1 MIAVTEERYNF
12 TSGVRKNIIITGVI
26 GVVLVILGAIFS
38 GGSHHEESGEGHAV
52 NEMSQENLLA
62 SADQEGSTV
71 VQQENDEVHVAEQA
85 SADEHHGVALW
96 LKRIYVNLWINN
108 VIFIGLA
115 IIGLFFIAIQY
126 AAQAGWS
133 VGMLR
138 VSLAMADWLP
148 IAGILMIV
156 TWFITKGEIFHWT
169 HADAIEQDEILTGKA
184 GYFYWPLTDS
194 LSFPI
199 FYFVRM
205 IVFLAL
211 WWFFLVKIKGQMLAE
226 DLDANVKYWYKTRS
240 LSAIFLVV
248 FAVTSS
254 IAAWDWVMSIDSHWF
269 STMFG
274 WYTFSSWWVMGLSV
288 IALLIVFLKDLGYLT
303 IINANH
309 LHDLGK
315 FIFAFSIFW
324 TYLWFSQFML
334 IYYAN
339 IPEESVYFIERLT
352 AGNYSWIFFLN
363 LILNFLLPFLL
374 LMTRDSKRHMSFIKL
389 VCPIVIVGH
398 YFDFYLMIVPGVMQ
412 NDGGFGF
419 IEIGMFMVFG
429 AAFLLVT
436 LTSLTKYPLFGK
448 NHPMLQESLHHH
460 I

>member
-12 TSGVRKNIIITGVI
+12 TSGARKSIIITGVI
-26 GVVLVILGAIFS
+26 GLVLVILGALFT
-38 GGSHHEESGEGHAV
+38 GGGHHEENGEGHAKTELKE
-52 NEMSQENLLA
+52 NNLLA
-62 SADQEGSTV
+62 SADQEPPVTI
-71 VQQENDEVHVAEQA
+71 QDDATDEGLETAT
-85 SADEHHGVALW
+85 ADTHHGVALW
-96 LKRIYVNLWINN
+96 LKRIYVNLWINS
-108 VIFIGLA
+108 VYFTGLA
-115 IIGLFFIAIQY
+115 IIGLFFVAIQY

-138 VSLAMADWLP
+138 VSLAMAHWLP
-148 IAGILMIV
+148 FAGILMVVI
-156 TWFITKGEIFHWT
+156 WFFAKGEIFHWS
-169 HADAIEQDEILTGKA
+169 HADAVMEDQILLDKA

-199 FYFVRM
+199 FYLVRM
-205 IVFLAL
+205 IVFFVV
-211 WWFFLVKIKGQMLAE
+211 WWLFLIWIKGEMLAE
-226 DLDANVKYWYKTRS
+226 DLDADIKHWYKTRK
-240 LSAIFLVV
+240 LSAIFLVI

-274 WYTFSSWWVMGLSV
+274 WYLFASWWVMGLAF
-288 IALLIVFLKDLGYLT
+288 IALMVVLLKEQGYLA

-309 LHDLGK
+309 IHDIGK
-315 FIFAFSIFW
+315 FIFGFSIFW
-324 TYLWFSQFML
+324 TYIWFSQFML

-339 IPEESVYFIERLT
+339 IPEETIYFIERLT
-352 AGNYSWIFFLN
+352 TGNYSWLFFLN

-389 VCPIVIVGH
+389 VCPIILFGH
-398 YFDFYLMIVPGVMQ
+398 YIDIYLMITPGSMQ

-419 IEIGMFMVFG
+419 IEIGMLLLFG
-429 AAFLLVT
+429 AAFLFVMLS
-436 LTSLTKYPLFGK
+436 SLMKFPLFSK

>member
-1 MIAVTEERYNF
+1 MIAVSEERYSF
-12 TSGVRKNIIITGVI
+12 TSGARKKIIITGVI

-38 GGSHHEESGEGHAV
+38 GGSHHQENDEGHAV
-52 NEMSQENLLA
+52 HNVSQDNLLA
-62 SADQEGSTV
+62 SADQEGSSA
-71 VQQENDEVHVAEQA
+71 VQQDGDEGFAAENA
-85 SADEHHGVALW
+85 SAEAHHGVALW

-108 VIFIGLA
+108 VIFTGLA
-115 IIGLFFIAIQY
+115 LIGIFFVAIQY

-138 VSLAMADWLP
+138 VSISMGHWLP
-148 IAGILMIV
+148 FAGILMV
-156 TWFITKGEIFHWT
+156 LLWFLTKGELFHWS
-169 HADAIEQDEILTGKA
+169 HADAVRHDEILKGKA
-184 GYFYWPLTDS
+184 GYFYWPLTES

-199 FYFVRM
+199 FYLVRM
-205 IVFLAL
+205 VVFFVV
-211 WWFFLVKIKGQMLAE
+211 WWLFLRWIKGQMLAE
-226 DLDANVKYWYKTRS
+226 DLDANVKHWYKTRS

-274 WYTFSSWWVMGLSV
+274 WYIFSSWWVMGLAV
-288 IALLIVFLKDLGYLT
+288 IALIIIFLKELGYLT
-303 IINANH
+303 IINSNH

-324 TYLWFSQFML
+324 TYIWFSQFLL

-339 IPEESVYFIERLT
+339 IPEESVYFIERMT
-352 AGNYSWIFFLN
+352 SGNYSWVFFLI

-374 LMTRDSKRHMSFIKL
+374 LMTRDSKRHMSFLKL

-398 YFDFYLMIVPGVMQ
+398 YFDFYLMITPGSMQ
-412 NDGGFGF
+412 HNGGFGF
-419 IEIGMFMVFG
+419 IEIGTFMIFG

-436 LTSLTKYPLFGK
+436 LSSMSKYPLFGK